1 VWLDRVARA
10 EPGRLEITWKSFV
23 LDQINSKKGSDWKLW
38 EQDGAY
44 EDSRSLLSLHA
55 GESAK
60 LQGRDAFERFHV
72 ALLVARHGGRRLSLT
87 DRDALVGVA
96 REVGLDVPR
105 FEQGLDD
112 RGLLE
117 NIARDHKEAVEQHGV
132 FGTPTFLFENGT
144 SAYLKSFVPP
154 EDDSVDF
161 FNHFVAL
168 FADRAYVGEIKR
180 PQPPWPKGAV

>member
-1 VWLDRVARA
+1 M
-10 EPGRLEITWKSFV
+10 
-23 LDQINSKKGSDWKLW
+23 
-38 EQDGAY
+38 
-44 EDSRSLLSLHA
+44 
-55 GESAK
+55 
-60 LQGRDAFERFHV
+60 
-72 ALLVARHGGRRLSLT
+72 ARHGGRRLSLT

-168 FADRAYVGEIKR
+168 FADRGYVGEIKR